1 MDCQTETNKV
11 LNTYINIF
19 VDYIQMITFTTL
31 YYVYAIQLNSK
42 YYGDKYK
49 YNLQTYTGELN
60 NMIDYAE
67 NILSN

>member
-31 YYVYAIQLNSK
+31 YLLYMQFNSIQNIMVTSTNIICRLT
-42 YYGDKYK
+42 
-49 YNLQTYTGELN
+49 Q
-60 NMIDYAE
+60 E
-67 NILSN
+67 N

>member
-31 YYVYAIQLNSK
+31 YLLYMQFNSIQ
-42 YYGDKYK
+42 
-49 YNLQTYTGELN
+49 
-60 NMIDYAE
+60 
-67 NILSN
+67 NIMVTSTNIICRLTQGN

>member
-31 YYVYAIQLNSK
+31 YLLYMQFNSIQNIMVTST
-42 YYGDKYK
+42 
-49 YNLQTYTGELN
+49 NIICRFTQ
-60 NMIDYAE
+60 E
-67 NILSN
+67 N